1 MILMKKLWSDIYEQ
15 NVEFYEILVVLIL
28 KR

>member
-1 MILMKKLWSDIYEQ
+1 MILIKKLWNDIYEQ

>member
-1 MILMKKLWSDIYEQ
+1 MILMKKLWNDIYEQ